1 METCLNFGN
10 LNHFSR
16 IWQTYIESRD
26 NVNVP
31 WLSPHRHKL
40 EYLHNMDHSRL
51 RIWLSCLQPHYQDLY
66 EIWVDHVVLLVVE
79 ESSLPLKHSS
89 IPVKMCSDSHSLS
102 SIPSNLLVYVSRIV
116 KM

>member
-51 RIWLSCLQPHYQDLY
+51 RIWLSCLQPHYQDLN
-66 EIWVDHVVLLVVE
+66 EIWVVHVVLLVVE
-79 ESSLPLKHSS
+79 ESSLPLKHNRMNRIQSLKLS
-89 IPVKMCSDSHSLS
+89 IKECRHTRDFCA
-102 SIPSNLLVYVSRIV
+102 
-116 KM
+116 K